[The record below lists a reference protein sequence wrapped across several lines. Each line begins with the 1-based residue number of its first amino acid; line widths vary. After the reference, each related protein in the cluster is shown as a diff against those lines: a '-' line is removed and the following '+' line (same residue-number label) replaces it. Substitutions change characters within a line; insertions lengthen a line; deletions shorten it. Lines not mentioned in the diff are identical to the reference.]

1 MGLKELDKLNL
12 PLTVAVMGCAV
23 NGPGESAHAD
33 IGVSFGGI
41 GPDGVPVGILVKN
54 GEIYKRLKES
64 ELIPALIEEATIL
77 AKEKNLIK
85 A

>member
-1 MGLKELDKLNL
+1 M
-12 PLTVAVMGCAV
+12 
-23 NGPGESAHAD
+23 
-33 IGVSFGGI
+33 
-41 GPDGVPVGILVKN
+41 GILVKN
-54 GEIYKRLKES
+54 GEIYKRLPES